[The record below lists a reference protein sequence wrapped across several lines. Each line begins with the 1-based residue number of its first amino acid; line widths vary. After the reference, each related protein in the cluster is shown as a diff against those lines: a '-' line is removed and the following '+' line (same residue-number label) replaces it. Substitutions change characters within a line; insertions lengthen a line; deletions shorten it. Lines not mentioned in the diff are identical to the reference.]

1 MKRGDVVIAVAPG
14 EYGKPRPAIIL
25 QADLFA
31 LASVT
36 LAPVTSEL
44 YDAPLLRIGVDPS
57 ADNGLRKPSQI
68 MIDKVLTVGRS
79 KVAQRIGT
87 LDTETMRRVDKAL
100 AVFLGLG
107 DTVSA

>member
-14 EYGKPRPAIIL
+14 EYGKPRPAIVV

-36 LAPVTSEL
+36 IAPVTSEL
-44 YDAPLLRIGVDPS
+44 HDAPLIRIGLEPTG
-57 ADNGLRKPSQI
+57 DNGLLKQSQI
-68 MIDKVLTVGRS
+68 LIDKILTVGRS
-79 KVAQRIGT
+79 KVAQRIGALDDET
-87 LDTETMRRVDKAL
+87 LRRVDKAL

-107 DTVSA
+107 NAPSA